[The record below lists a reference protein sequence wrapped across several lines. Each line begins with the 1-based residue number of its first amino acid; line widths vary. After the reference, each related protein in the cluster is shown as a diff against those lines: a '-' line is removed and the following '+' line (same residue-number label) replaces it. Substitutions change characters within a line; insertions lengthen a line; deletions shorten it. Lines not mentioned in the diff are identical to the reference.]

1 MIIGNGLIAQ
11 SFRPHFDKYEDIAI
25 LFASGVSNSKLSLE
39 SEYLREKLLL
49 QNALLQ
55 NKLLIYFS
63 TCSIF
68 DPTLQDS
75 RYILHKLE
83 MESLIVKTDNYL
95 IIRLPNVVGKIG
107 NPNTMFNFFINQ
119 IITGKNIQAAKN
131 ATRYII
137 DADDVAFWTMELI
150 NDGFHNH
157 IINVAF
163 PNKLHVISIINI
175 IEDFLNMKA
184 NVSMVEG
191 GNEYEVDLSIFTDFI
206 YKKMPNFSLNP
217 DYVKSIIEKYY
228 GTLSLEFQN
237 NKI

>member
-11 SFRPHFDKYEDIAI
+11 SFRPHFDKYEDSVI
-25 LFASGVSNSKLSLE
+25 LFASGVSNSKLTLE

-49 QNALLQ
+49 QNALQ
-55 NKLLIYFS
+55 HNKLLVYFS

-83 MESLIVKTDNYL
+83 MEYLIEKNDNYL
-95 IIRLPNVVGKIG
+95 IIRLPNVVGKVG

-119 IITGKNIQAAKN
+119 IIAGKNIQVAKN

-137 DADDVAFWTMELI
+137 DADDVVFWIMELI
-150 NDGFHNH
+150 KDGFHNH

-163 PNKLHVISIINI
+163 PNKLHVISITKI
-175 IEDFLNMKA
+175 IEDFLNIKA
-184 NVSMVEG
+184 NINIIEG
-191 GNEYEVDLSIFTDFI
+191 GNEYEVDLSIFKAFI
-206 YKKMPNFSLNP
+206 YKRMPNFSINP
-217 DYVKSIIEKYY
+217 DYVKSILEKYY
-228 GTLSLEFQN
+228 SSSSTEFKN
-237 NKI
+237 NKK

>member
-11 SFRPHFDKYEDIAI
+11 SFRPYFDKYEDNAI
-25 LFASGVSNSKLSLE
+25 LFASGVSNSKLTLE

-49 QNALLQ
+49 QNALQQ
-55 NKLLIYFS
+55 NKLLVYFS

-68 DPTLQDS
+68 DSTLKDS

-119 IITGKNIQAAKN
+119 IIAGKNIQVSKN

-150 NDGFHNH
+150 KDGFHNH
-157 IINVAF
+157 IVNVAF

-175 IEDFLNMKA
+175 IEDFLNIKA
-184 NVSMVEG
+184 NVSIIEG
-191 GNEYEVDLSIFTDFI
+191 GNEYEVDLSVFTDFI
-206 YKKMPNFSLNP
+206 CKKMPNFSLNP

-228 GTLSLEFQN
+228 STLLLEIQN

>member
-11 SFRPHFDKYEDIAI
+11 SFIPHFDKYEDIAI

-49 QNALLQ
+49 QNALQQ
-55 NKLLIYFS
+55 NRLLVYFS

-68 DPTLQDS
+68 DSTLQDS

-119 IITGKNIQAAKN
+119 IVTGKNIQVAKN

-150 NDGFHNH
+150 KNNFHNH

-206 YKKMPNFSLNP
+206 YKKMPHFSLNP
-217 DYVKSIIEKYY
+217 HYVKSIIEKYY
-228 GTLSLEFQN
+228 STIL
-237 NKI
+237 I

>member
-11 SFRPHFDKYEDIAI
+11 SFRPHFDKYEEVAI

-83 MESLIVKTDNYL
+83 MESLISKTKNYL

-119 IITGKNIQAAKN
+119 IITGKNIQVAKN

-150 NDGFHNH
+150 KNNFHNH

-163 PNKLHVISIINI
+163 PNKLRVISIINI
-175 IEDFLNMKA
+175 IEDFLNVKA
-184 NVSMVEG
+184 NISMVEG

-206 YKKMPNFSLNP
+206 YKKMPNFSLSS
-217 DYVKSIIEKYY
+217 DYIKSILEKYY
-228 GTLSLEFQN
+228 SKLSLEFQN
-237 NKI
+237 IKI

>member
-1 MIIGNGLIAQ
+1 MIIGDGLIAQ
-11 SFRPHFDKYEDIAI
+11 SFRPHFDIYEDNVI
-25 LFASGVSNSKLSLE
+25 LFASGVSNSKLTLE

-49 QNALLQ
+49 QNALQQ
-55 NKLLIYFS
+55 NKLLVYFS

-83 MESLIVKTDNYL
+83 MEALISKTGNYL

-119 IITGKNIQAAKN
+119 IIAGKNIQVAKN

-150 NDGFHNH
+150 KNNFHNH

-206 YKKMPNFSLNP
+206 YKKMPHFSLNP
-217 DYVKSIIEKYY
+217 HYVKSIIEKYY
-228 GTLSLEFQN
+228 STIL
-237 NKI
+237 I